1 MELTEPIGI
10 VLTLAAEFGG
20 TQFGPF
26 ARRQVCIGSD
36 RSQCDVHIPEGFAEP
51 THVII
56 SRGHEQT
63 LMLTAGAPTA
73 DIYWFSASGEQ
84 QSQLYGN
91 RRIAPGDAFALTSPD
106 GPRFCVTLAPMPSE
120 LERERP
126 SLWRW
131 LRGIFGPGER

>member
-1 MELTEPIGI
+1 MRRKVPPHSG
-10 VLTLAAEFGG
+10 TLRARAAS
-20 TQFGPF
+20 
-26 ARRQVCIGSD
+26 V
-36 RSQCDVHIPEGFAEP
+36 RSS
-51 THVII
+51 
-56 SRGHEQT
+56 SR
-63 LMLTAGAPTA
+63 LTAGAPTA